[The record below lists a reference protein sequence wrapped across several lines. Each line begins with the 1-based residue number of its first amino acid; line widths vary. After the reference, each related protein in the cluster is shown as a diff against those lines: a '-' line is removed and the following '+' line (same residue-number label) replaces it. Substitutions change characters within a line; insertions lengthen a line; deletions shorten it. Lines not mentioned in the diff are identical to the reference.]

1 MEENLQY
8 LLFKMIYDDLKLFNY
23 EKKIVSAEIKPKTI
37 VCEDR
42 KKIISQYFFLES
54 QINLQKLTLEKR
66 KQLNKF
72 YNDAIHENDLLENKK
87 LKQFLKNNMMLMLTN
102 QEKGYIKYNGFEIPK
117 DAVILSFQYCDY
129 DENYT
134 TDQVD
139 FIFNMLN
146 EIQLNPFNPYKI
158 AFIRKTETLKER
170 RII

>member
-1 MEENLQY
+1 
-8 LLFKMIYDDLKLFNY
+8 MIYDDLKLFNY

-54 QINLQKLTLEKR
+54 QINLQNLSLEKQQ
-66 KQLNKF
+66 QLNKF
-72 YNDAIHENDLLENKK
+72 YNEDNLLENTN
-87 LKQFLKNNMMLMLTN
+87 LKQFMKDNIKTLLTSK
-102 QEKGYIKYNGFEIPK
+102 EKGYHKRNGFEVPA
-117 DAVILSFQYCDY
+117 DAIVLSFQYCDY